1 MRANEILLTATDTII
16 RTADNACI
24 PADPANSDYAAYLVW
39 LDDGNTPEP
48 YIPPP
53 PVVPS
58 VITMRQAR
66 LALLQAGL
74 LGSVNTAMEQADQ
87 AAQIE
92 WEYATQVIRTDPLV
106 QAMQAG
112 LGMTDADTDALF
124 TLGAT
129 L

>member
-1 MRANEILLTATDTII
+1 MYQLTTTDTII

-39 LDDGNTPEP
+39 LDEGNMPDP

-53 PVVPS
+53 PVIPS

-74 LGSVNTAMEQADQ
+74 LNSVNTAMEHADQ

-92 WEYATQVIRTDPLV
+92 WEFATEVHRAWPLV
-106 QAMQAG
+106 AAMQSG
-112 LGMTDADTDALF
+112 LGLTDDDLDALF

>member
-1 MRANEILLTATDTII
+1 MYQLTATDTII

-39 LDDGNTPEP
+39 LDEGNTPDP

-53 PVVPS
+53 PVIPS

-74 LGSVNTAMEQADQ
+74 LNSVNTAMEHADQ

-92 WEYATQVIRTDPLV
+92 WEYATQVVRTDPLV
-106 QAMQAG
+106 MAMQSG

>member
-1 MRANEILLTATDTII
+1 MKTYQYLNAENTIVAIYDEDGISRGSCLASLLPEGTEI
-16 RTADNACI
+16 
-24 PADPANSDYAAYLVW
+24 
-39 LDDGNTPEP
+39 EP

-53 PVVPS
+53 PAIPS

-74 LGSVNTAMEQADQ
+74 LNSVNTAMAHAAES
-87 AAQIE
+87 AQIE

-106 QAMQAG
+106 AAMQSG
-112 LGMTDADTDALF
+112 LGLTDDDLDALF

>member
-1 MRANEILLTATDTII
+1 MKTYQYLNAENTIVAVFDEDGISRGSCLASSLPEGTEI
-16 RTADNACI
+16 
-24 PADPANSDYAAYLVW
+24 
-39 LDDGNTPEP
+39 EP

-66 LALLQAGL
+66 LALLMADRLSEVNAAVNQAG
-74 LGSVNTAMEQADQ
+74 E

-92 WEYATQVIRTDPLV
+92 WEFATEVHRNWPLV
-106 QAMQAG
+106 AALQSG
-112 LGMTDADTDALF
+112 LGLTDDDLDALF

>member
-1 MRANEILLTATDTII
+1 MKTYKALDIDATVVAVYDEDGLSRSSCLASSLPEGTEI
-16 RTADNACI
+16 
-24 PADPANSDYAAYLVW
+24 
-39 LDDGNTPEP
+39 EP

-53 PVVPS
+53 PVIPS

-66 LALLQAGL
+66 LALLQAGKL
-74 LGSVNTAMEQADQ
+74 SEVNAAISQAGE

-92 WEYATQVIRTDPLV
+92 WEFATEVHRSWPLV
-106 QAMQAG
+106 AALQSG
-112 LGMTDADTDALF
+112 LGLTDADLDALF

>member
-1 MRANEILLTATDTII
+1 MYQLTATDTII

-39 LDDGNTPEP
+39 LSEGNTPDP

-53 PVVPS
+53 PVVPN

-74 LGSVNTAMEQADQ
+74 LNSVNAAMEQANQ

-124 TLGAT
+124 TLGAS

>member
-1 MRANEILLTATDTII
+1 MNWQYTDATNTVVFRLLDNGGSESCLASSLPEGTEI
-16 RTADNACI
+16 
-24 PADPANSDYAAYLVW
+24 
-39 LDDGNTPEP
+39 EP

-74 LGSVNTAMEQADQ
+74 LNSVNTAMEQADQ

-106 QAMQAG
+106 VAMQAG
-112 LGMTDADTDALF
+112 LGLTDDDLDALF